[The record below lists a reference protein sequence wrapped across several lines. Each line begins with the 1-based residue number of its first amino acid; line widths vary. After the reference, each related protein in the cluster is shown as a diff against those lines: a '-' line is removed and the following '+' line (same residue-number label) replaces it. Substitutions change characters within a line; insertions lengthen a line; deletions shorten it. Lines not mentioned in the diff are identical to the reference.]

1 MLSRVTANNVLD
13 LIAVQQMAKFLPTH
27 RVARSVCGSKAPFSD
42 NVYGAIYAAN
52 LYTYYY

>member
-13 LIAVQQMAKFLPTH
+13 LIVVQQMAKFLPTH
-27 RVARSVCGSKAPFSD
+27 RVARSVSGSKAPFSD